1 MIRQILA
8 IAWMNLKSVPQRAG
22 ASLVIVVGLAG
33 VVGVLTALL
42 AMRNGLGNTLAATGS
57 ADRVLVLR
65 GGSGAELNSGLS
77 REAATLVTEA
87 PGVRSGADGKPLA
100 SREMILIAELP
111 LKRSGSSG
119 NVTLRGVEAAAFE
132 LRPDLKIVEGR
143 RFEPGLNEMLVGQ
156 GVPAQF
162 DGVRVGGSV
171 RIRGADWTVVGVFA
185 SGNAHDSELWI
196 DADTAMGAF
205 NRQGYSSV
213 LVALEDVPSAVGE
226 AEAQPLPSPLV
237 VFQEALKAD
246 PRLNVDAE
254 TQLAYYQRQTAQS
267 TGLIRVLTNIVAV
280 VMALGAIFAALNTM
294 YASVSA
300 RSSEI
305 ATLRAIGFGPLP
317 VVASV
322 LVESMLLALIGG
334 LLGAAIAWLL
344 FNNYAVSTLGAG
356 FTQVV
361 FQFQVSPQLLLDGL
375 LLALGI
381 GLFGGLL
388 PAVRAARLPVT
399 EALRAA

>member
-1 MIRQILA
+1 MLRQIFA
-8 IAWMNLKSVPQRAG
+8 ITWMSLRSIPDRAA

-33 VVGVLTALL
+33 VVGVMTALL
-42 AMRNGLGNTLAATGS
+42 AMRNGLGNTLTATGS
-57 ADRVLVLR
+57 VDRVLVLR
-65 GGSGAELNSGLS
+65 GGSGAELNSGLG
-77 REAATLVTEA
+77 RDQATLVTEA
-87 PGVRSGADGKPLA
+87 PGVRLDAEGKPVA
-100 SREMILIAELP
+100 SREMVLIAELP

-119 NVTLRGVEAAAFE
+119 NVTLRGVESAAFE
-132 LRPDLKIVEGR
+132 LRPDLRIISGR

-156 GVPAQF
+156 GVPNQF
-162 DGVRVGGSV
+162 EGVDLGGSV

-196 DADTAMGAF
+196 DVDTAMGAF

-213 LVALEDVPSAVGE
+213 LVALESAD
-226 AEAQPLPSPLV
+226 ALSAY
-237 VFQEALKAD
+237 QEALKAD

-254 TQLAYYQRQTAQS
+254 TQLAYYQRQTSQS
-267 TGLIRVLTNIVAV
+267 TTLIRVLTNIVAV
-280 VMALGAIFAALNTM
+280 VMAFGAIFAALNTM

-300 RSSEI
+300 RSGEI

-317 VVASV
+317 VVSSV
-322 LVESMLLALIGG
+322 LAESMLLALAGG

-361 FQFQVSPQLLLDGL
+361 FQFQVSAPLLIQGL
-375 LLALGI
+375 LIALAI
-381 GLFGGLL
+381 GFVGGLL
-388 PAVRAARLPVT
+388 PALRAARIPVT
-399 EALRAA
+399 EAMRSA